1 MTEAKIPCSIPKER
15 GAFDGLLVPFTARCL
30 NASLDELD
38 QVIETGLCEVNR
50 YFGSDRVLLWE
61 ISEDEQRAQ
70 LTHYYAEAGAEPP
83 ASLLLDETLPY
94 IFGKLRDL
102 ECLRV
107 PRLQTLPR
115 EAMIDRPYLERT
127 GIRSFMAIPLVVGG
141 ALRGVLSL
149 ASVKAE
155 RRWSD
160 KNLFDIERIGAVLS
174 GVLDRKRWHQLL
186 ERRVQFETLIT
197 DLSAR
202 LIETPAGEVDGQIE
216 QALARVREFFEA
228 DRCALLGLRDDP
240 EFCWVTHAA
249 YARGIAPVSG
259 DINLAELFPWS
270 YERLVIQGKP
280 TRISSIEDLPPE
292 AVKERKSRLAM
303 GFRSAM
309 GVPLFLEGK
318 VVALIMIN
326 NLQAERFW
334 PEAYVSRLRLLGE
347 ICVNALQ
354 RRNAELALRE
364 NQVRLRAQLEEI
376 EQLKQK
382 IESENLYLRE
392 EASLLFEHRDI
403 VAESNV
409 MKAVL
414 AQVEQVARTE
424 ATVLITGETGTGKE
438 LVARRIHSLSARK
451 NHPMVTVNC
460 ASLPPTLIESELF
473 GREKGAY
480 TGAMTR
486 MAGRFEIA
494 DGSTLFLDEIAE
506 LPLDVQSK
514 LLRVIEQGTFERLGS
529 ARTIH
534 VNVRIVAATNR
545 ELAQEVRRGAFR
557 QDLFYRL
564 NVFPITLPALRD
576 RNQDIAPLVWA
587 FIRQFEKKMGKQIE
601 SIPQR
606 SMEALQHY
614 AWPGNVRE
622 LRNVIEHAMIVTRDK
637 SLRASAPTASGA
649 ENSENGG
656 LDLAAAERKHIL
668 NALHKCGW
676 RVTGQGGA
684 AEALGLKRTTLQSK
698 MKKLG
703 IQRPSN

>member
-1 MTEAKIPCSIPKER
+1 MTEAKTPGSIPKER
-15 GAFDGLLVPFTARCL
+15 RTFDGLLVPFSVRCL
-30 NASLDELD
+30 NASLAELD
-38 QVIETGLCEVNR
+38 QAIETGLREVNR

-61 ISEDEQRAQ
+61 ISEDGQRAQ
-70 LTHYYAEAGAEPP
+70 LTHCYAEAGAEPP
-83 ASLLLDETLPY
+83 ANLLLDETLPY
-94 IFGKLRDL
+94 IFGKLRDR

-107 PRLQTLPR
+107 PRLQALPR
-115 EAMIDRPYLERT
+115 EAMIDRQYLERT
-127 GIRSFMAIPLVVGG
+127 GIRSFKAIPLVVGG
-141 ALRGVLSL
+141 ALRGALSL
-149 ASVKAE
+149 ACIREKRA
-155 RRWSD
+155 WSD
-160 KNLFDIERIGAVLS
+160 ENLSDIQRIGAVLS
-174 GVLDRKRWHQLL
+174 GALDRKRSHQLL

-202 LIETPAGEVDGQIE
+202 LLKTPAGEVDGQIE
-216 QALARVREFFEA
+216 QALAQVREFFEA

-249 YARGIAPVSG
+249 YAQGIAPVSG

-270 YERLVIQGKP
+270 YEQLVIQGKP
-280 TRISSIEDLPPE
+280 THIPKLADLPPE
-292 AVKERKSRLAM
+292 AAKERESRLAM

-309 GVPLFLEGK
+309 AAPLFVEGR
-318 VVALIMIN
+318 VVALITIN
-326 NLQAERFW
+326 TQHAERSW

-354 RRNAELALRE
+354 RRNAESALGE
-364 NQVRLRAQLEEI
+364 SQVRLRAQLEEI

-382 IESENLYLRE
+382 IENENLYLRE
-392 EASLLFEHRDI
+392 EASLLFEHGDI

-451 NHPMVTVNC
+451 NQPMVTVNC

-506 LPLDVQSK
+506 LPLDLQGK
-514 LLRVIEQGTFERLGS
+514 LLRVIEEGTFERLGS

-534 VNVRIVAATNR
+534 VNVRIIAATNR
-545 ELAQEVRRGAFR
+545 ELAQQVRRGAFR

-564 NVFPITLPALRD
+564 NVFPIALPALRD
-576 RNQDIAPLVWA
+576 RNQDVAPLVWA

-606 SMEALQHY
+606 SMEAL
-614 AWPGNVRE
+614 
-622 LRNVIEHAMIVTRDK
+622 VTRDK
-637 SLRASAPTASGA
+637 SLRVSAPTASGA
-649 ENSENGG
+649 ENSENSG
-656 LDLAAAERKHIL
+656 LDLETAERKHIL

-676 RVTGQGGA
+676 RVTGPGGA